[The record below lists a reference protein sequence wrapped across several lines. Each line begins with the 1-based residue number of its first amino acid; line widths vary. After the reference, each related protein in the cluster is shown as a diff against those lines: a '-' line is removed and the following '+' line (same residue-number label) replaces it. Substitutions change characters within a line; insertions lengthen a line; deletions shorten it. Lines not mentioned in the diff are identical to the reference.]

1 MQSIL
6 NFWLVLFWFSW
17 ILFFLNTTNLIK
29 LFVTSEIIWLT
40 LYVYTLIVG
49 ITVDDVHMYALSLML
64 ITIASV
70 EFSIGFVLIIF
81 FKKIFKTTNIMDNI
95 NTDWMVIEKLNRK

>member
-1 MQSIL
+1 
-6 NFWLVLFWFSW
+6 
-17 ILFFLNTTNLIK
+17 
-29 LFVTSEIIWLT
+29 
-40 LYVYTLIVG
+40 
-49 ITVDDVHMYALSLML
+49 MYALSLML

-95 NTDWMVIEKLNRK
+95 NTDWMIVEKLNKK